1 MSLNI
6 LQDHN
11 LNIEIALHK
20 KIRTFQN
27 GKIVEFLDPGIPLE
41 LNSILSLN
49 IEDSLLATGLRG
61 TIEID
66 NKFKS
71 FDVIDL
77 SAKSGEELFI
87 DIVIEDT
94 SLLDLN
100 GIKKHDTKV
109 EFLGLVEKTQTASAN
124 IEDNIV
130 IFEFEEA
137 FVAEMKHTAWA
148 DVSKLMAFSAGAFG
162 DNKYNVIDIVN
173 SFHDHAFTGGTT
185 DRITLLDNGE
195 LPEES
200 AVAVG
205 QLGSMQTL
213 ESATDIPDEKVY
225 SVFQRFLK
233 RTSAA
238 DDTATLHLPSF
249 RMANTPDG
257 RRMVFKK
264 YLSNKHRQFIDV
276 ALKGSF
282 SEEKERN
289 FADVF
294 TEKFTGGIFA
304 TLDNIADVNT
314 SWHNK
319 LETFNI
325 TRPDVGY
332 LRENVWGNYYFPGG
346 RAEDYNN
353 DPTKMANDI
362 VYYAEIANLFTQVEL
377 GLKPTELGGVN
388 LPLIDASTQ
397 AKFVRYPIQNSDK
410 GIDLAKIEAYNTVA
424 KSFITVNE
432 QIQFESKGQLYRKPG
447 KFIWVELDNSKASPT
462 SLERLWYV
470 NSVVH
475 KIQDGVYT
483 TEITANRVFGE
494 NGPDAFEALLKEAR
508 KKLDPQKTVLSSNTQ
523 QAVSVEPSF
532 RSPGEDTPTL
542 KESFETE
549 DSVPNR
555 IPGTDSSFRPLPDGP
570 ITGPRLSDDPAENKI
585 LELAGKAAPPPIT
598 PPSAILP
605 TVPTIEDVENSKKRK
620 EYEELLEKELTSPD
634 FGPKDLRR
642 MQQLRFELGIKVET
656 VTPFN

>member
-1 MSLNI
+1 MSFNI

-11 LNIEIALHK
+11 LNIEIELLK
-20 KIRTFQN
+20 KIRTVEFNPESKQR
-27 GKIVEFLDPGIPLE
+27 KIVEFLDNGISLE

-87 DIVIEDT
+87 SIIIQDT
-94 SLLDLN
+94 SLLDLD
-100 GIKKHDTKV
+100 GIEEHDTKV

-124 IEDNIV
+124 IQDNIV

-148 DVSKLMAFSAGAFG
+148 DVSKPLAESAGFAGRNEF
-162 DNKYNVIDIVN
+162 NVIDIVDA
-173 SFHDHAFTGGTT
+173 FHKYAFTGGKTKE
-185 DRITLLDNGE
+185 ITKLDSGE

-200 AVAVG
+200 AFAVG
-205 QLGSMQTL
+205 QLGNFLQTL
-213 ESATDIPDEKVY
+213 ESATEIPDEKVY

-238 DDTATLHLPSF
+238 DDTASLHLPSF
-249 RMANTPDG
+249 RMANTPVG

-276 ALKGSF
+276 VLKGSL
-282 SEEKERN
+282 SEEKERD

-304 TLDNIADVNT
+304 ALDNIADVNT

-319 LETFNI
+319 LEAFNI

-332 LRENVWGNYYFPGG
+332 LRENVWGNYYFPVGK
-346 RAEDYNN
+346 AEDYDN
-353 DPTKMANDI
+353 DPTNMTNDI
-362 VYYAEIANLFTQVEL
+362 FYYAEIANLFAQVEL
-377 GLKPTELGGVN
+377 GLKPTEFGGVN
-388 LPLIDASTQ
+388 LPLIDARTQ
-397 AKFVRYPIQNSDK
+397 AKFVRYPVQNSDK
-410 GIDLAKIEAYNTVA
+410 GIDLAKIETYNTVA

-447 KFIWVELDNSKASPT
+447 KFIWVELDNSNAS
-462 SLERLWYV
+462 SNLLERLWYV

-475 KIQDGVYT
+475 KIRDGVYT

-494 NGPDAFEALLKEAR
+494 NGPPVFETLLKEAQG
-508 KKLDPQKTVLSSNTQ
+508 KLDTQ
-523 QAVSVEPSF
+523 QQKKSTNNAESVERAIFSIERREVP
-532 RSPGEDTPTL
+532 
-542 KESFETE
+542 ES
-549 DSVPNR
+549 
-555 IPGTDSSFRPLPDGP
+555 
-570 ITGPRLSDDPAENKI
+570 KI
-585 LELAGKAAPPPIT
+585 LELKFDPDTGLPFIEGDINLERREVPESQIIPLQIDPDTGIPFIDGDIKFELNET
-598 PPSAILP
+598 PAVIPQ
-605 TVPTIEDVENSKKRK
+605 D
-620 EYEELLEKELTSPD
+620 LLELNSNTGESFIP
-634 FGPKDLRR
+634 
-642 MQQLRFELGIKVET
+642 
-656 VTPFN
+656 